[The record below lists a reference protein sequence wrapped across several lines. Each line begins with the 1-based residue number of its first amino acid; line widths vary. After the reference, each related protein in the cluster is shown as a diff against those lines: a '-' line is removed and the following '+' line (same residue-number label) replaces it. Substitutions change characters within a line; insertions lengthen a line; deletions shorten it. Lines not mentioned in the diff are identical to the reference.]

1 MKANNGVSA
10 ASERRGDVLGKYAGK
25 TVLAVG
31 AHPDDLELGIGGT
44 LARLSAA
51 GARVVMAVVSIPNN
65 RESRIQEATEAAK
78 ILGCE
83 VRFLT
88 KDRTMRVEDL
98 KNHELVSMMDSLV
111 RELEPAALFTHCFA
125 NLHTDHKLVH
135 EACMASQRL
144 KYFDMF
150 CYSPTSCHT
159 INVAFSPHAFID
171 ITDVIEAKM
180 KAIRRHS
187 SQFSHRGLKTDH
199 YRKSSNRV
207 GQIVGVEYAEG
218 LEVVRMRLN

>member
-1 MKANNGVSA
+1 MKTKLAVGPSA
-10 ASERRGDVLGKYAGK
+10 ARGSDVLAKYAGK
-25 TVLAVG
+25 VVLAVG

-65 RESRIQEATEAAK
+65 RESRIREATEAAE

-88 KDRTMRVEDL
+88 QDRTMRVEDL
-98 KNHELVSMMDSLV
+98 KNHELVSMMDALV
-111 RELEPAALFTHCFA
+111 KEFEPAALFTHCYA

-150 CYSPTSCHT
+150 CYSPTSCHS
-159 INVAFSPHAFID
+159 INVAFNPHAYID
-171 ITDVIEAKM
+171 ISDVIEAKM
-180 KAIRRHS
+180 KAIRKHS

-199 YRKSSNRV
+199 YREASNRV
-207 GQIVGVEYAEG
+207 GQIIGVEYAEG
-218 LEVVRMRLN
+218 LEVVRMKLN

>member
-1 MKANNGVSA
+1 MKNN
-10 ASERRGDVLGKYAGK
+10 RDVLAKYEGQ

-51 GARVVMAVVSIPNN
+51 GARVVMAVVSIPSN
-65 RESRIQEATEAAK
+65 RKSRMQEAAAAAR

-88 KDRTMRVEDL
+88 PGRCMRVEDL
-98 KNHELVSMMDSLV
+98 KNHELVSMIDSLV
-111 RELEPAALFTHCFA
+111 EELNPAALFTHCLA

-150 CYSPTSCHT
+150 CYLPTSTHA
-159 INVAFSPHAFID
+159 INIAFTPHAYID
-171 ITDVIEAKM
+171 ISDVIEAKM
-180 KAIRRHS
+180 RAIRVHS
-187 SQFSHRGLKTDH
+187 SQFSDRGLKTDH
-199 YRKSSNRV
+199 YRETSRRT
-207 GQIVGVEYAEG
+207 GRLVGVEYAEG
-218 LEVVRMRLN
+218 LEIVRMRLN